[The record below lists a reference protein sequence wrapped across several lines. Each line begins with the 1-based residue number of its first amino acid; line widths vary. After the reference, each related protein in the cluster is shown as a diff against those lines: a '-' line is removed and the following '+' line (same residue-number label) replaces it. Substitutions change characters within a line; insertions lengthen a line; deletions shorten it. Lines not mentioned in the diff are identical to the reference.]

1 LATALDV
8 PDARVDRK
16 RAMGAAAMPLPSLKR
31 SSQGGQDVSADRS
44 NDVTGAAGM
53 IRSAGPLAAL
63 GGFVLVLVGVLALR
77 EVASLVVP
85 VMFGLFIA
93 LTAWPMVGSLERRG
107 VRHGFALAGAIVVV
121 LAVVVLAAC
130 IAALSV
136 GELVV
141 QIPRY
146 ESRLIAAL
154 AALRDQLAQLG
165 IGVDPGAITTIVSP
179 ERISA
184 FVKPVASAVS
194 EAGGALFVLALT
206 MIYALAGAASLRGR
220 AAAAFGEHHPLLLG
234 TERFA
239 TDVRRYLVVR
249 AKLGLFA
256 AVLSF
261 VLLFVLGVPFPIL
274 WAILVFAA
282 SFIPNIGTIISVIPP
297 TILAFLDSGLGA
309 AALVIVGYALINFAQ
324 DQLLQPVAMGT
335 ELNLSP
341 LVVFIAVIAWAWI
354 LGAAGALLAVPLT
367 VGLVMV
373 LEAFPSAR
381 GLAALLRNTVEPQ
394 PGINDQV
401 PVPG

>member
-1 LATALDV
+1 M
-8 PDARVDRK
+8 PDDR
-16 RAMGAAAMPLPSLKR
+16 RN
-31 SSQGGQDVSADRS
+31 DVSGADRL
-44 NDVTGAAGM
+44 
-53 IRSAGPLAAL
+53 IRSAAPLLAL
-63 GGFVLVLVGVLALR
+63 GGFVLVLVGALGLR

-93 LTAWPMVGSLERRG
+93 LTAWPMVGTLERRG

-121 LAVVVLAAC
+121 LAVVLLAAS

-141 QIPRY
+141 QIPKY
-146 ESRLIAAL
+146 EGRLNAEL
-154 AALRDQLAQLG
+154 AALRDLLAQLG
-165 IGVDPGAITTIVSP
+165 IDADPGAITAIVSP
-179 ERISA
+179 ESISR

-194 EAGGALFVLALT
+194 DAGGAMFVLAFT
-206 MIYALAGAASLRGR
+206 MIYALAGGTSLRAR
-220 AAAAFGEHHPLLLG
+220 AVAAFGERHALLLG

-239 TDVRRYLVVR
+239 TDLRRYLVVR

-282 SFIPNIGTIISVIPP
+282 SFIPNIGTLIALIPP
-297 TILAFLDSGLGA
+297 TILAFLDSGPSA
-309 AALVIVGYALINFAQ
+309 AVMVIVGYTLINLAQ
-324 DQLLQPVAMGT
+324 DQFLQPLAMGS

-341 LVVFIAVIAWAWI
+341 LVVFIAVIVWAWI

-367 VGLVMV
+367 VGLVMF
-373 LEAFPSAR
+373 LEAFPSSR
-381 GLAALLRNTVEPQ
+381 RYAALLRSKVEPR
-394 PGINDQV
+394 PGIVDEAAAT
-401 PVPG
+401 G